1 MDLESILEDLRQF
14 RDKRDWLKF
23 HTPKNLAISIAIEAC
38 ELLELFQ
45 WTRDLEEE
53 KNVLEKKSS
62 EIADE
67 VADIFIYLL
76 FLCDIAGLD
85 LEKAVR
91 EKIARNEERF
101 SAEVSFEKR

>member
-1 MDLESILEDLRQF
+1 MDLKGILGSLRQF

-23 HTPKNLAISIAIEAC
+23 HTPKNLAISIGIEAC

-45 WTRDLEEE
+45 WTRSLEEE
-53 KNVLEKKSS
+53 KNVLESKKS
-62 EIADE
+62 EIAEE
-67 VADIFIYLL
+67 VVDIFIYLL

-91 EKIARNEERF
+91 EKMAKNESRF
-101 SAEVSFEKR
+101 SLNREN